1 MTDGSSSNSPGSLR
15 ALLKTLIALV
25 FNRLH
30 LAGIE
35 YKAYTMGQLFGVVW
49 LVLALLAL
57 QVAILALLLLI
68 ALITPPYLRST
79 LFALIILVFFGIFVG
94 AILTFKRHLAQLS
107 QPFSATLDEIKKDWS
122 AFVHNR

>member
-1 MTDGSSSNSPGSLR
+1 MVDGSSSGSRGSLR
-15 ALLKTLIALV
+15 ELLKALIALI
-25 FNRLH
+25 FNRLN

-68 ALITPPYLRST
+68 ALITPPYLRIT
-79 LFALIILVFFGIFVG
+79 LFTLIILVFFGIFVG

-107 QPFSATLDEIKKDWS
+107 RPFSATLNEIKKDWS
-122 AFVHNR
+122 TFIHKR